1 MAAKPDEPIVLQVDA
16 VDHIFNAPDANPFG
30 AGESSILGEAGLD
43 LLLLRLQTEP
53 RRKLE
58 GVPLVVKLPAGQITP
73 ELETQLASGIQR
85 YCATRIEDNQLR
97 IRHSRLQHSIGLAVV
112 IGLVL
117 LVALIALILL
127 STVLA
132 DAPAVVQGLVGGMVC
147 VFTWV
152 ILWDPLEALLFE
164 WVEPTRENRMLEKI
178 MTMRVCVQPQP

>member
-1 MAAKPDEPIVLQVDA
+1 MAAKPDDSIVLQVDA
-16 VDHIFNAPDANPFG
+16 VDHLFNAPDANPFA

-43 LLLLRLQTEP
+43 LLVLRLQMEP
-53 RRKLE
+53 RRKLD
-58 GVPLVVKLPAGQITP
+58 GAPLVINLPADQITP
-73 ELETQLASGIQR
+73 GLETQLAAGIQR
-85 YCATRIEDNQLR
+85 YCAARIEDNQLR

-112 IGLVL
+112 IMVVL
-117 LVALIALILL
+117 LVMLIAFVLL

-132 DAPAVVQGLVGGMVC
+132 GAPAVMQGLLTGMVC

-178 MTMRVCVQPQP
+178 MKMRVCVQPQP